1 VINLGGK
8 MIKVG
13 RRVIGDGNPI
23 FIMADVG
30 MTNGGDF
37 ERSKKLIKL
46 AADAGADAI
55 KFQFIGRDSLL
66 GDRTTEASYTC
77 ADGKVITKTFY
88 ELFEPF
94 DYSEEQWAQLVECSR
109 EHGVEFICTAH
120 VLEAVPLLERVGIE
134 VHKICAWS
142 SDHKRLIQALGRTGK
157 PLMLDT
163 GNYTRSSLENTLD
176 WHAEA
181 GGKGAILL
189 HDFHTSEPSE
199 MNFKAISYMKRA
211 FGYPVGYTPQE
222 TDDRLDFLSIGLGA
236 NVLERRLTVDRTIP
250 ELGHAKAYEFN
261 EFKEWVLKVRRAESA
276 LGFENVLPPKANLEA
291 RQSAFKSLFVN
302 SDLKAGTV
310 LDDSM
315 LDARRPGDGIWAGR
329 VDEIIGKKLNKD
341 VSKGYKLSLMDL
353 N

>member
-1 VINLGGK
+1 
-8 MIKVG
+8 MIKIG
-13 RRVIGDGNPI
+13 NRTIGDGNPI

-30 MTNGGDF
+30 VTNGGDF
-37 ERSKKLIKL
+37 ERSKKLIQL

-55 KFQFIGRDSLL
+55 KFQYIGRDSLL

-77 ADGKVITKTFY
+77 DDGEVITKTLY

-94 DYSEEQWAQLVECSR
+94 DYPEEQWQELVVYSR
-109 EHGVEFICTAH
+109 ELGIEFICTAH
-120 VLEAVPLLERVGIE
+120 VLEAVPLLERVGVD

-163 GNYTRSSLENTLD
+163 GNYTSTSLERTLN
-176 WHAEA
+176 WHSES

-189 HDFHTSEPSE
+189 HDFHTSLPGE
-199 MNFKAISYMKRA
+199 MNFNAIPYMKRVY
-211 FGYPVGYTPQE
+211 GYPVGYTPQE
-222 TDDRLDFLSIGLGA
+222 TDDRLDFMSVGLGA
-236 NVLERRLTVDRTIP
+236 NVLERRLTVDRTIR
-250 ELGHAKAYEFN
+250 ELGHAKAYEFK
-261 EFKEWVLKVRRAESA
+261 EFKEWVAKVRRAESA

-291 RQSAFKSLFVN
+291 RQSYFKSLFIN
-302 SDLKAGTV
+302 EDLKAGTV
-310 LDDSM
+310 LEDSM

-329 VDEIIGKKLNKD
+329 VDEILGRKLNKD
-341 VSKGYKLSLMDL
+341 VSKGYKLSVLDL